1 MEIRVN
7 VLGKVA
13 FKVAKSRSDTEKAEL
28 YPFGEGIYAVMNG
41 DNFVCLRVVADK
53 RHSEEKGDY
62 YALVEDN
69 WANPKV
75 VSCVDIIEHEE
86 RLKDYIDKCFDRLD
100 AIVKKANDGI
110 SSVSDEL
117 NGFINNSQ
125 DVFCSIEKSLERIE
139 KDGVGSGKGISE
151 KTLLS
156 AIEIVSKQLRI

>member
-7 VLGKVA
+7 ILGKVA
-13 FKVAKSRSDTEKAEL
+13 YKVAEKSSDIEKAEL

-53 RHSEEKGDY
+53 RHSDEKGDY
-62 YALVEDN
+62 YARVEDS
-69 WANPKV
+69 WAHPKV

-86 RLKDYIDKCFDRLD
+86 RLKDYIDKCFGRLE
-100 AIVKKANDGI
+100 AIVKKNNDVI

-125 DVFCSIEKSLERIE
+125 DDFCSIEKSLERIE
-139 KDGVGSGKGISE
+139 KDGVGSGNGISE

-156 AIEIVSKQLRI
+156 AIELVSKQK

>member
-7 VLGKVA
+7 IVGKVA
-13 FKVAKSRSDTEKAEL
+13 YKDNVSMSDIEKAEL

-62 YALVEDN
+62 YAFIDEN
-69 WANPKV
+69 WANPAV

-86 RLKDYIDKCFDRLD
+86 RLKDYIDKRFDRLED
-100 AIVKKANDGI
+100 IVKKANDGI
-110 SSVSDEL
+110 SSISEEL
-117 NGFINNSQ
+117 DGFISNSQ
-125 DVFCSIEKSLERIE
+125 DDFCSIEKSLERIE
-139 KDGVGSGKGISE
+139 KEGVGSGNGISE

-156 AIEIVSKQLRI
+156 AIEIVSKQK

>member
-7 VLGKVA
+7 ILGKVA
-13 FKVAKSRSDTEKAEL
+13 YKVAERSSDIEKSEL

-62 YALVEDN
+62 YARVEDS
-69 WANPKV
+69 WAHPKV

-86 RLKDYIDKCFDRLD
+86 RLKVYIDKCFGRLE
-100 AIVKKANDGI
+100 AIVKKNNDVI

-117 NGFINNSQ
+117 NGFITNSQ
-125 DVFCSIEKSLERIE
+125 DDFCSIEKSLERIE
-139 KDGVGSGKGISE
+139 KDGVGSGNGISE

-156 AIEIVSKQLRI
+156 AIELVSKQK